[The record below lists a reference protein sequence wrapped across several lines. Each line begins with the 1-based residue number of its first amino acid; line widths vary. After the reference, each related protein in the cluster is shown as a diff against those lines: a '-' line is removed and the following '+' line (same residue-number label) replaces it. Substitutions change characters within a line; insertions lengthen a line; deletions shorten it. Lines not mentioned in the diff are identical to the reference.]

1 MSTLLPTQTSSR
13 IQSLDIIRGVALL
26 GILLMNIQ
34 SFSMPDAAYLNP
46 TTYGDLTG
54 INFWVWSMSHVL
66 IDSKF
71 MAMFSMLFG
80 AGVLLF
86 LQHAEAKHGN
96 SMALHYRRMGWLL
109 LFGLIHAHLIWS
121 GDVLFLYA
129 VCGFWIYFFRNA
141 SVKKLWISGL
151 MLLFVGWLFNALTQM
166 GLGYM
171 PESEVAKMTT
181 EWAPS
186 AQAIQEDINAFT
198 GTWLEQFGIRS
209 ENAFFMQT
217 FVLLYLMLWRAGGLM
232 LIGMALYKQGL
243 FTGKME
249 TKTLLRNSIVC
260 LVSGYALVIY
270 GVIYNFQ
277 YEWQMV
283 SSQFAGSQFNYI
295 GSVLVAL
302 GYVHGIAYL
311 VQKGKL
317 AGLSRRLAA
326 VGRMAFTNYISHS
339 LICTFI
345 FYGFGL
351 GLYGSFERWEQVLLV
366 FVIWGAQLIWSPLW
380 LNKFRYG
387 PLEWGWRRLTYW
399 NPLKREIN

>member
-1 MSTLLPTQTSSR
+1 MTLLQPTELSTR

-46 TTYGDLTG
+46 TVYGDLNG
-54 INFWVWSMSHVL
+54 LNFWVWSLSHVL

-86 LQHAEAKHGN
+86 LQHAEVKHGN
-96 SMALHYRRMGWLL
+96 GFALHYRRMGWLL
-109 LFGLIHAHLIWS
+109 LFGLVHAYLIWS

-129 VCGFWIYFFRNA
+129 VCGFWIYFFRNV
-141 SVKKLWISGL
+141 SPRNLWISGL
-151 MLLFVGWLFNALTQM
+151 IFLFVGWFFNALTQW

-171 PESEVAKMTT
+171 SDDELKSMSVD
-181 EWAPS
+181 WAPS
-186 AQAIQEDINAFT
+186 AQAILADTNAFT
-198 GTWLEQFGIRS
+198 GSWVEQFNLRS

-232 LIGMALYKQGL
+232 LIGMALYKQGI
-243 FTGKME
+243 FTGGVKNQA
-249 TKTLLRNSIVC
+249 LLRNSLICLIPGFAIV
-260 LVSGYALVIY
+260 VY
-270 GVIYNFQ
+270 GVIFNFQ
-277 YEWQMV
+277 HNWDMAF
-283 SSQFAGSQFNYI
+283 SQFGGSQFNYI

-302 GYVHGIAYL
+302 GYVYGMAYIVQNNWLSGI
-311 VQKGKL
+311 
-317 AGLSRRLAA
+317 SSRLAS

-366 FVIWGAQLIWSPLW
+366 FSIWALQLIGSPAW
-380 LNKFRYG
+380 LTKFKYG

-399 NPLKREIN
+399 NPLKTKL